1 MDNDRELVI
10 RALEGDQQAFAKL
23 VDAYQSSV
31 YNLAYRML
39 GDGGEAEDA
48 AQEAFIRAYRHLNSY
63 DTSRPFKTWLL
74 SITSNHCIDRIRKRR
89 LIWLSLDDILPI
101 HPALASSEPDPEE
114 AAVEHERSA
123 MIQKMLAELSPE
135 HRAVIVLHYWHAMSC
150 AEIAETLGTT
160 ESTVKS
166 RLFRARQSLA
176 AQMQSQMGELKAT
189 APAFSTAW

>member
-1 MDNDRELVI
+1 MDDDRELVMS
-10 RALEGDQQAFAKL
+10 ALGGDQQAFARL
-23 VDAYQSSV
+23 VEAYQSAV

-39 GDGGEAEDA
+39 SDSGEAEDA
-48 AQEAFIRAYRHLNSY
+48 AQEAFIRAYRHLGSY
-63 DTSRPFKTWLL
+63 DVTRSFKTWLL

-101 HPALASSEPDPEE
+101 HPALASTEPDPEE
-114 AAVEHERSA
+114 AAVERERSA

-135 HRAVIVLHYWHAMSC
+135 HRAVIVLHYWYAMSC

-176 AQMQSQMGELKAT
+176 AQMQSQMDELKAST
-189 APAFSTAW
+189 PALGVAW